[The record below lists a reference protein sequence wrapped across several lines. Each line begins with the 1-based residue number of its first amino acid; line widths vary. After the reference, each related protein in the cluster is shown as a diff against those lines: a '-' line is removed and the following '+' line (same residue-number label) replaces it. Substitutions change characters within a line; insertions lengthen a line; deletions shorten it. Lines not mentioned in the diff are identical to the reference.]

1 MSITLIFF
9 QPAASSLEMFFNNV
23 YKSGNVFMF
32 QIEIQGD
39 SMMHNFIELAKS
51 GNKGVSPS
59 GHVTFSCP
67 HNQPADPISFLTPES
82 HLVRFGPLT

>member
-1 MSITLIFF
+1 MT
-9 QPAASSLEMFFNNV
+9 
-23 YKSGNVFMF
+23 NVFARVLMAIMF
-32 QIEIQGD
+32 HLKQVEIQGD

-67 HNQPADPISFLTPES
+67 HNQPADPISFLTSQS
-82 HLVRFGPLT
+82 HLVSKTETTRY